1 MNKKLMILGASI
13 LQLPAIEKAKE
24 MGLDVV
30 VVDMNPD
37 AVGFKVPGIEKEI
50 YMVME
55 NINGTVG
62 EYPYTS
68 TWVPELKSMGY
79 RVYLLSNFSDQQLHD
94 SREKLPFIDQ
104 ADGVLL
110 SFRYKMI
117 KPDDAIYQKL
127 FELFSLK
134 PEECLF
140 FDDKQENIDGAVR
153 NKMNGHVFTSYE
165 DAMNTIKNI

>member
-1 MNKKLMILGASI
+1 MIKNIVLDIGNVLIPFSWRQHLDHFGFSDEIKKRLA
-13 LQLPAIEKAKE
+13 
-24 MGLDVV
+24 
-30 VVDMNPD
+30 D
-37 AVGFKVPGIEKEI
+37 AVFL
-50 YMVME
+50 
-55 NINGTVG
+55 NGTVG

-68 TWVPELKSMGY
+68 TWVPKLKSMGY

-165 DAMNTIKNI
+165 DAMNTIKNM

>member
-1 MNKKLMILGASI
+1 MTGEILEKLQQITPEEQRILSG
-13 LQLPAIEKAKE
+13 EKT
-24 MGLDVV
+24 
-30 VVDMNPD
+30 
-37 AVGFKVPGIEKEI
+37 IEKEI

-68 TWVPELKSMGY
+68 TWVPKLKSMGY

-165 DAMNTIKNI
+165 DAMNTIKNM